1 MKNTTQIFLIILLLC
16 VSNSLSVTFL
26 KTTEINDFVTNDNNI
41 NSFCILPDEVP
52 TSSNFIAYLTMKF
65 QGKVNEIIV
74 EFPQMTN
81 QNNDEISKTQTSAI
95 SLSNEETSVTILLSA
110 FGEDFHAFSSVF
122 LHSFQFIVGNIT
134 ADAKLLSV
142 SLLLEANQFV
152 AGKSNECPDLSN
164 PFQMIAFDVFLKQKS
179 ENSVM
184 EDVNNDNNINNNNI
198 NNILYSTFSSLQL
211 KTLSDDNDN
220 HHHHNHDADSDSNS
234 SFQTP
239 QWLVVLLCTL
249 FVVVLIVSLISV
261 IVVIVNS
268 IRSEPV
274 ILKDDEFDEDWKV
287 HSSSRKQKKSEQ
299 IAEIEQLV

>member
-1 MKNTTQIFLIILLLC
+1 MKITTQIFLIILLLC

-52 TSSNFIAYLTMKF
+52 ESSNFIAYLTMKF

-134 ADAKLLSV
+134 ADSKLLSV

-184 EDVNNDNNINNNNI
+184 EDVNNDNNNNI

-220 HHHHNHDADSDSNS
+220 HHHHNHNADSDSNS

>member
-1 MKNTTQIFLIILLLC
+1 MKITTQIFLIILLLC

-52 TSSNFIAYLTMKF
+52 ESSNFIAYLTMKF

-134 ADAKLLSV
+134 ADSKLLSV

-184 EDVNNDNNINNNNI
+184 EDVNNDNNNNI

-220 HHHHNHDADSDSNS
+220 HHHHNHNADSDSNS

-287 HSSSRKQKKSEQ
+287 HSSSSSRKQKKSEQ